1 MGKTV
6 LLLSCTGTKQN
17 VCHPIP
23 AKDLYT
29 GDWFKLPFE
38 YAKAKLHYDAAYILS
53 AKHHVVE
60 LDDRLDYYNWSLR
73 DDMNADERREWAA
86 ETLRQL
92 QEKGCDLEND
102 EFIFLTGEKYYEN
115 LISKI
120 KHHHE
125 PLKGFNNGTLKSWYK
140 KVM

>member
-29 GDWFKLPFE
+29 VDWFKLPFE
-38 YAKAKLHYDAAYILS
+38 YAKAKLHYDAAYILF
-53 AKHHVVE
+53 AKHNVVE
-60 LDDRLDYYNWSLR
+60 LDDCLDDYDLTLGKMSPAEQR
-73 DDMNADERREWAA
+73 AWAA

-92 QEKGCDLEND
+92 KAKGCDLEND
-102 EFIFLTGEKYYEN
+102 EFIFLTGERYYKN
-115 LISKI
+115 
-120 KHHHE
+120 
-125 PLKGFNNGTLKSWYK
+125 P
-140 KVM
+140 